1 MFERFTADTRK
12 MVLDAGRQSRRL
24 GHHFIG
30 CEHLL
35 LALSA
40 SATPAGEALRARGAT
55 PARVEEEAIRL
66 LGSRRPGERFDGEAL
81 SAIGID
87 LEAVRSRIES
97 SFGPGALSRPAT
109 GRLHRLRPR
118 RRCRRPGTSPARTLT
133 PRAKRCLARSL
144 RRALSLRR
152 DFIGIDDVAV
162 SLVTMDDG
170 MAPRVLRGLG
180 LSGAELATEI
190 GERYQAS

>member
-1 MFERFTADTRK
+1 MFERFTVDARQ
-12 MVLDAGRQSRRL
+12 MVIDAGAQSHRL
-24 GHHFIG
+24 GHHFVG

-40 SATPAGEALRARGAT
+40 SSTPAGEALRARGAT
-55 PARVEEEAIRL
+55 PARVEAKAIRL
-66 LGSRRPGERFDGEAL
+66 LGASRPGERFDGEAL

-87 LEAVRSRIES
+87 LDAVRSRIES
-97 SFGPGALSRPAT
+97 SFGPGALSRPAAA
-109 GRLHRLRPR
+109 RARRLRGR
-118 RRCRRPGTSPARTLT
+118 HRRRPGTSPARTFT

-144 RRALSLRR
+144 RRALSLKR

-170 MAPRVLRGLG
+170 MAPRVLEGLG
-180 LSGAELATEI
+180 LNGTELATEI
-190 GERYQAS
+190 GERYRAG